1 MFPQP
6 MPRQSTRADLALATV
21 LRRRREDRHETQ
33 EALGYRSGTTSGT
46 IARLELVQSSPSWA
60 TVSAVADAMD
70 LSMQELGRLVDAERE
85 KTR

>member
-1 MFPQP
+1 MFLRS

-21 LRRRREDRHETQ
+21 LRRCREDRLETQ

-46 IARLELVQSSPSWA
+46 IARLELAQSSPSWA
-60 TVSAVADAMD
+60 TVSAVTHALD
-70 LSMQELGRLVDAERE
+70 LTLEQLGRLVEAERA